1 MKQIAIALVLFY
13 QKYISPLKRRPTCIY
28 VPTCSAYAL
37 EAYQRF
43 GFWKGT
49 YLSVRRVLSCHP
61 FHRGGYDP
69 VPDKEEK
76 KCF

>member
-1 MKQIAIALVLFY
+1 MKQMAIALVRFY

>member
-1 MKQIAIALVLFY
+1 MKQIAIALVRFY

>member
-1 MKQIAIALVLFY
+1 MLSRMAISFVLFY
-13 QKYISPLKRRPTCIY
+13 RKYISPLTKPSCIY

-37 EAYQRF
+37 EAYRRF

-61 FHRGGYDP
+61 FHKGGYDP

-76 KCF
+76 KCC